1 MKTPMNEI
9 YQVDVDDEVVLLPDD
24 ALLALDSPHTDTVD
38 SRPGGD
44 CPGLAVL
51 LEKYCF
57 SFFCNSLFI
66 LTQTSLGDRIWVRI
80 CADNF

>member
-1 MKTPMNEI
+1 MKTPMKEI

-51 LEKYCF
+51 LDKYCF
-57 SFFCNSLFI
+57 PLTFCNSQDIYFNVD
-66 LTQTSLGDRIWVRI
+66 QSR
-80 CADNF
+80 

>member
-1 MKTPMNEI
+1 MKTPMKEI

-51 LEKYCF
+51 LDKYCF
-57 SFFCNSLFI
+57 SSIFCNPQFI
-66 LTQTSLGDRIWVRI
+66 LIYDVDIDQSR
-80 CADNF
+80 